1 MRETN
6 YFSFFPHVKDTLGL
20 SNNEYVFL
28 NQITFLQKA
37 NPTGYCTYLGKDRTR
52 PKQKFLEFLC
62 TLIQREMIAECGE
75 VLQKGFT
82 TVGMRKLLKRLET
95 RDFLLVD
102 LDNHRVQTTA
112 KFTGLVTTTKNKRDE
127 ITVLKQNKKEG
138 EKPPFKAQKNTDKA
152 IEELY
157 ETARVYWYKIKNPDE
172 HMTLKQF
179 DEFQKLLFD
188 AIFIIR
194 SSNAMTKELS
204 LAIKDFEDKKRNGV
218 RAWYDETMSIFKRET
233 ASQS

>member
-1 MRETN
+1 MRETK
-6 YFSFFPHVKDTLGL
+6 YFSFFPHVRDSFGL

-28 NQITFLQKA
+28 NQITFLQKS

-62 TLIQREMIAECGE
+62 TLIQREVIAECGE

-82 TVGMRKLLKRLET
+82 TVGMRKLLKRLAM

-102 LDNHRVQTTA
+102 LDNYRVQTTL
-112 KFTGLVTTTKNKRDE
+112 KFTGLDTTVKNKRDE
-127 ITVLKQNKKEG
+127 IVLLKQNKKEI
-138 EKPPFKAQKNTDKA
+138 EKPIFIAHKNTEKGIGD
-152 IEELY
+152 LY

-172 HMTLKQF
+172 HMTLTQF
-179 DEFQKLLFD
+179 DEFQKILFD
-188 AIFIIR
+188 AIFRIR
-194 SSNAMTKELS
+194 GGNAMTRELS
-204 LAIKDFEDKKRNGV
+204 KAIKDFEDKKRNGV
-218 RAWYDETMSIFKRET
+218 KAWYDETMSIFRRET